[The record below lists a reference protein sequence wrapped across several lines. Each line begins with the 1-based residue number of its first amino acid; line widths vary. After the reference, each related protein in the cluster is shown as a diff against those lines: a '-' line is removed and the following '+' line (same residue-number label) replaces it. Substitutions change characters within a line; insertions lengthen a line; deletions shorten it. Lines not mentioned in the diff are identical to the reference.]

1 MERYEK
7 VFRPFSGDGREL
19 FNTGLKYLN
28 KLIEN
33 TLRTKI
39 FESNI
44 FVIHKVLPNF
54 TKILSHEYLE
64 PYSGRYTDPKVCAS
78 FNVCYVFKIAK
89 FTKLKDLQ

>member
-1 MERYEK
+1 MEQYEN
-7 VFRPFSGDGREL
+7 FPFGNGREH

-33 TLRTKI
+33 TWGTKI

-44 FVIHKVLPNF
+44 FVIHKVLPKF

-64 PYSGRYTDPKVCAS
+64 LNGIIIIISMLA
-78 FNVCYVFKIAK
+78 
-89 FTKLKDLQ
+89 LL